1 MRYQTLLCILD
12 DTTESDAR
20 LRVATGLAQRFG
32 SHLVGLMVAQ
42 PIYIPTYIES
52 DLPREVIEQQK
63 EAAAGA
69 LQVAGDKFLAACEKV
84 GINGE
89 WRQAQGNVAT
99 VAALHARY
107 SDLTICGAPHT
118 EGMYGNLPNLAEE
131 LVMQT
136 GGPVLVVPGELK
148 SDDIGTSIVVGWD
161 ASREAAR
168 AVHDGLD
175 FLTNAKQTVVV
186 SANPRS
192 GESAG
197 THGEAVGADLGVL
210 LARHGVKVEA
220 RAVKAH
226 KSAGEILLDA
236 VDSEG
241 ADLLVMG
248 AYGHSRVREMVL
260 GGVTRHILAHPKV
273 AVLMSH

>member
-1 MRYQTLLCILD
+1 M
-12 DTTESDAR
+12 AN
-20 LRVATGLAQRFG
+20 GG
-32 SHLVGLMVAQ
+32 K
-42 PIYIPTYIES
+42 
-52 DLPREVIEQQK
+52 PR
-63 EAAAGA
+63 AMS
-69 LQVAGDKFLAACEKV
+69 
-84 GINGE
+84 
-89 WRQAQGNVAT
+89 RR

-118 EGMYGNLPNLAEE
+118 EGMYGNLPNLAED

>member
-12 DTTESDAR
+12 DTAESDAR
-20 LRVATGLAQRFG
+20 LRVATGLARRFG
-32 SHLVGLMVAQ
+32 GHLVGLMVAQ
-42 PIYIPTYIES
+42 PVYIPTYIES

-69 LQVAGDKFLAACEKV
+69 LKSGGDRFLAACETA

-89 WRQAQGNVAT
+89 WRQAKGNVAT

-107 SDLTICGAPHT
+107 ADLTICGAPHSN
-118 EGMYGNLPNLAEE
+118 GVYGNLPNLAEE

-136 GGPVLVVPGELK
+136 GGPVLMVPGDLA
-148 SDDIGTSIVVGWD
+148 SDDIGNSIVVGWD

-168 AVHDGLD
+168 AIHDGLD
-175 FLTNAKQTVVV
+175 FLTNAARTVVV

-192 GESAG
+192 GDTAG
-197 THGEAVGADLGVL
+197 THGEAVGADLATL

-220 RAVKAH
+220 RTVKAR

-248 AYGHSRVREMVL
+248 AYGHSRVREMVM
-260 GGVTRHILAHPKV
+260 GGVTRHVLAHPKV
-273 AVLMSH
+273 PVLMSH